1 MRAGPIRSR
10 LWYGAG
16 LLALIAIVCT
26 CGLAE
31 GNGARRASQ
40 NTTGTSVSASQ
51 NSGKTPAAAST
62 EERASAG
69 RYVLSPERAR
79 RARQYS
85 RTLYSLYFVRVLMD
99 FALLL
104 LILRLGIAVWLRN
117 FAESLSGSR
126 WLQAAIFMPAILVI
140 VELGQLPVSIYGHSL
155 SLRYEQSI
163 QRWGSWLADYA
174 KASLLSI
181 LLAVVVVWILDAL
194 MRRSPRR
201 WWLCLWMALLPISA
215 ALVFG
220 APLVIDPIFNQFQPL
235 EQSHPALVKG
245 IEEIAQHA
253 GIDIPA
259 NRMFLMKASE
269 KTNEMNAY
277 VTGLGASKRVV
288 VWDNTIQKLG
298 RNETLFI
305 VGHELGH
312 YVLGHVWKGYLFFA
326 GMLLACLYFAFR
338 GLHWA
343 LGHWSAAWGIY
354 SDKDWAAFVLLL
366 LIVQVLLFF
375 CTPAA
380 NSFSR
385 FEEHQ
390 ADVYGLEVIHGVLPD
405 SRQIAAQAFQ
415 KLGESDLADPD
426 PPGFLKYWLYSHPPL
441 AERLA
446 FAYDYDPWRRGESPR
461 YVKQAVLA
469 APVR

>member
-1 MRAGPIRSR
+1 MG
-10 LWYGAG
+10 
-16 LLALIAIVCT
+16 
-26 CGLAE
+26 
-31 GNGARRASQ
+31 
-40 NTTGTSVSASQ
+40 
-51 NSGKTPAAAST
+51 
-62 EERASAG
+62 
-69 RYVLSPERAR
+69 
-79 RARQYS
+79 
-85 RTLYSLYFVRVLMD
+85 
-99 FALLL
+99 FAFLL

-117 FAESLSGSR
+117 FAESLVGSR

-140 VELGQLPVSIYGHSL
+140 LDLGELPVSIYGHSV

-174 KASLLSI
+174 KASLLSL
-181 LLAVVVVWILDAL
+181 LLAIVVVWILDAL
-194 MRRSPRR
+194 MRRSPKR
-201 WWLCLWMALLPISA
+201 WWLYLWMALLPISA

-220 APLVIDPIFNQFQPL
+220 APLVIDPIFNHFQPL

-312 YVLGHVWKGYLFFA
+312 YVLGHIWKGYLFFA
-326 GMLLACLYFAFR
+326 GMLLACLYLAFR
-338 GLHWA
+338 GRHWA
-343 LGHWSAAWGIY
+343 LGHWSAAWRIY
-354 SDKDWAAFVLLL
+354 GDEDWVAFVPLLL
-366 LIVQVLLFF
+366 VVQVLLFF
-375 CTPAA
+375 STPVA
-380 NSFSR
+380 NTFSR
-385 FEEHQ
+385 AEEHQ

-405 SRQIAAQAFQ
+405 SPQIAAQAFQ

-461 YVKQAVLA
+461 YVK
-469 APVR
+469 

>member
-1 MRAGPIRSR
+1 VRAGLIGWRLCRS
-10 LWYGAG
+10 AG

-26 CGLAE
+26 CGRAE
-31 GNGARRASQ
+31 GNGSRSSSQ
-40 NTTGTSVSASQ
+40 NTTGTAVSASQ
-51 NSGKTPAAAST
+51 NSGNTSAVASP
-62 EERASAG
+62 EEHSSTG

-79 RARQYS
+79 RARRYS
-85 RTLYSLYFVRVLMD
+85 RTLYSLYFIRVLMG
-99 FALLL
+99 FAFLL

-117 FAESLSGSR
+117 FAESLVGSR

-140 VELGQLPVSIYGHSL
+140 LDLGELPVSIYGHSV

-174 KASLLSI
+174 KASLLSL
-181 LLAVVVVWILDAL
+181 LLAIVVVWILDAL
-194 MRRSPRR
+194 MRRSPKR
-201 WWLCLWMALLPISA
+201 WWLYLWMALLPISA

-220 APLVIDPIFNQFQPL
+220 APLVIDPIFNHFQPL

-312 YVLGHVWKGYLFFA
+312 YVLGHIWKGYLFFA
-326 GMLLACLYFAFR
+326 GMLLACLYLAFR
-338 GLHWA
+338 GRHWA
-343 LGHWSAAWGIY
+343 LGHWSAAWRIY
-354 SDKDWAAFVLLL
+354 GDEDWVAFVPLLL
-366 LIVQVLLFF
+366 VVQVLLFF
-375 CTPAA
+375 STPVA
-380 NSFSR
+380 NTFSR
-385 FEEHQ
+385 AEEHQ

-405 SRQIAAQAFQ
+405 SPQIAAQAFQ

-461 YVKQAVLA
+461 YVK
-469 APVR
+469 